1 MLAEHEHGVR
11 ARLVLLD
18 PAAIGPGAQVSDAG
32 GYRPRHAGVVDLV
45 MDDVV
50 MRLLAVGELLEAVRR
65 VEPDLPVVLV
75 SAARWQRIGSD
86 REPATRRRVPFDP
99 DVITAY
105 LHELQSLDDA
115 A

>member
-1 MLAEHEHGVR
+1 
-11 ARLVLLD
+11 
-18 PAAIGPGAQVSDAG
+18 QVSDAA
-32 GYRPRHAGVVDLV
+32 GYLPRHAGAIDLV

-50 MRLLAVGELLEAVRR
+50 MRLLAVEELLEAVRG
-65 VEPDLPVVLV
+65 VEPNLPVLLV
-75 SAARWQRIGSD
+75 SAARWQRIGAD
-86 REPATRRRVPFDP
+86 REPATRHRVPFDP